1 MGLLDTLKELLG
13 MRDTYEVSKDDKL
26 DSKDTTSEFEQFTDA
41 NEDEL
46 ANEADMIDWRDEADR
61 NKGGKPDSDDIGAIL
76 NEKIDRK

>member
-26 DSKDTTSEFEQFTDA
+26 DSKDTASEFEQFSDA
-41 NEDEL
+41 NKDEL
-46 ANEADMIDWRDEADR
+46 DNEADITDWRDEADR
-61 NKGGKPDSDDIGAIL
+61 NKVGKLSTDDIGAIL

>member
-26 DSKDTTSEFEQFTDA
+26 DSKDTASEFEQFTDS
-41 NEDEL
+41 NKGEL
-46 ANEADMIDWRDEADR
+46 VDDAEMTDWRDEADR
-61 NKGGKPDSDDIGAIL
+61 NKGDKLSSDDIGAIL